1 MIDQYIQLG
10 ATFTLSLLLIE
21 IIKKLIDYLY
31 KKSNNGLEK
40 SISIISENHLT
51 HIYTEMK
58 EQTMQHNRMIE
69 LLIEINTT
77 LKNKK

>member
-10 ATFTLSLLLIE
+10 ATFTISLLLIE

-40 SISIISENHLT
+40 SISIIGENHLT

-58 EQTMQHNRMIE
+58 EQTTQHNRMIE

-77 LKNKK
+77 IKNQK